1 MNLPDEH
8 MPGTDPWAHSLARAV
23 IASGAGCGY
32 IGLQLQ
38 TIRDTALSINALH
51 SRVLDGDTAAEEQL
65 FERLSARFQVFAHH
79 RIWNSVD
86 AEDVAQEA
94 LLTIQS
100 RYREIEIE
108 TSFTAWAHKVLDNK
122 MLAYIEAK
130 RRTGSRYSPL
140 TSDES
145 SDLATESDPLLRR
158 RLLDCLRKL
167 GRSNRTY
174 ARILALH
181 YQGLSKQ
188 EICDRLSLTRN
199 NSYVIMSR
207 ARAQLK
213 DCIRAKGVSA

>member
-1 MNLPDEH
+1 M
-8 MPGTDPWAHSLARAV
+8 
-23 IASGAGCGY
+23 
-32 IGLQLQ
+32 
-38 TIRDTALSINALH
+38 SINALH
-51 SRVLDGDTAAEEQL
+51 TRVRDGDTAAEEQL

-108 TSFTAWAHKVLDNK
+108 TSFAAWAHKVLDNK
-122 MLAYIEAK
+122 ILAYIEAK
-130 RRTGSRYSPL
+130 RRTGGRYSSL

-158 RLLDCLRKL
+158 RLLDCLKKMA
-167 GRSNRTY
+167 RSNQTY

-181 YQGLSKQ
+181 YQGFNRQ
-188 EICDRLSLTRN
+188 EICERLNLTRN

-207 ARAQLK
+207 ARTQLR
-213 DCIRAKGVSA
+213 DCIRAQGVRA